1 MYVRSLELSNYR
13 NYERVQIDFD
23 KGVNILYGD
32 NAVGKTNVLESIY
45 LSSTTKSHRGSRDKE
60 IVRFGEY
67 EGHIRCLFEKNEVDY
82 QIDIHL
88 RTDKSKG
95 IAINGVKLKKAAE
108 LMGVINVILFS
119 PEDLAIIKNGPS
131 ERRRFIDSEL
141 CQLDKVY
148 L

>member
-67 EGHIRCLFEKNEVDY
+67 EGHIRCLFEKNEVEY
-82 QIDIHL
+82 IGY
-88 RTDKSKG
+88 TKES
-95 IAINGVKLKKAAE
+95 E
-108 LMGVINVILFS
+108 EYYS
-119 PEDLAIIKNGPS
+119 YIIKITDQKTKETKWLKIIMKLESGTDFQMSFNVDEEG
-131 ERRRFIDSEL
+131 
-141 CQLDKVY
+141 
-148 L
+148 